1 MSNCPVTLVNGG
13 PTVVIETRP
22 TTVLVQQ
29 IPGVGPPGPPGPP
42 GPGGGDMY
50 SLVYDPG
57 GVAANV
63 FDAANLSGVIDAG
76 TFT

>member
-1 MSNCPVTLVNGG
+1 MTCPVTLVNQQ
-13 PTVVIETRP
+13 PPVVVQVRRQPI
-22 TTVLVQQ
+22 LVTQV
-29 IPGVGPPGPPGPP
+29 PGVGPP